1 MRNLWKI
8 WLVGAAALTTIY
20 FFVEKSPES
29 KLVLYNGVGLVSL
42 ILLLVGIWK
51 NKPKPIA
58 PWMWFAGGLASFLT
72 ADVIYYIIELQSGD
86 AGPPFPNLADGF
98 YLAMYPLM
106 IIGLI
111 KMVNEVAPGRSR
123 ASFIDAAVVG
133 IAMFGTLW
141 VLFVDDF
148 FVSDTS
154 FGSLFVSLA
163 YPVMD
168 VALLAVAAR
177 LVVTV
182 HLKHPPFAF
191 IVTAIGSLAVADT
204 GYQIYLSN
212 GTFRTGLFI
221 DAFWLL
227 FYVGFAIAAL
237 HPTVARR
244 PPEPEDQDRLTPVQL
259 VIMFV
264 ATLSVPLIDLFWG
277 NLADRVVTIAASA
290 MLFMLILTRVFD
302 LMKTVEKGKDR
313 LRHDAEHDSLT
324 GLANRVLFAERT
336 KAALAKND
344 KSHPVA
350 VLFIDLDDFKTVND
364 SLGHQAGDQLL
375 AEVATRL
382 GTVVR
387 EGDTVA
393 RFGGDEF
400 AVLLESAVDRRA
412 ATNVARRAL
421 ESLGDPIDLGDR
433 SVRAMA
439 SIGIAM
445 DTDGTSD
452 VDSIMRNADVA
463 MYLSKSRGKGR
474 FEIFEAEMHEEAMER
489 LDLKADL
496 QKALDEKQFQL
507 HYQPIFDLPTGKV
520 RLVEALIR
528 WKHPERGM
536 IQPDRFIALAEENGM
551 IVPIGDWVIR
561 EACRQ
566 AAQWH
571 KIPGCEDI
579 SVSVNLSM
587 RQLQD
592 DQLINSLTNAIAAS
606 GIAANRLVLEITE
619 SMLAIDADL
628 SVGILGQLKTIGVK
642 LAIDDFGT
650 GYSSFSYLKA
660 YPVDCIKIDR
670 SFINE
675 LHRSSTS
682 SALVEAIVNLSRA
695 LGAYTVAEGIEY
707 SDQAG
712 ILRKLGCDRG
722 QGFYHCRPLSGSA
735 LTSLFREHLDDEV
748 EPLEAWR
755 QQSEEVQDRSFDVE
769 VGFGL
774 KEIRPMSKD
783 VDELVRDLNM
793 PVMATWGWLQHW
805 AESFTAWTPM
815 MVQVRTPDTQ
825 QLVGCAMLAV
835 DKKASGATAVAMG
848 HSSSLYAGLPARDPA
863 AAIALAKGII
873 DALDDVSEAWAL
885 DLEQL
890 PDHDPT
896 LRYLNE
902 RLDNG
907 QLLPELRVPRVVFST
922 AHTVEEILTKSKRKQ
937 LRKARN
943 RIDQAGLEM
952 VIAFDRGRAISSE
965 LLDEVEAVHVS
976 RDRDARRNSDL
987 DRPAEREFWRR
998 VVEGGNEDWEI
1009 EIATLRL
1016 DGELAAYAVA
1026 ILDGDT
1032 YRIYDGRMS
1041 TDWQHYSPGRL
1052 VEAAALSRA
1061 LSDQRFAVLDW
1072 MSGIAAEK
1080 LLTTNFAE
1088 SRVRLVATSGSRSL
1102 SNKRVAV
1109 SAAP

>member
-8 WLVGAAALTTIY
+8 WIVMAAALTTVY

-42 ILLLVGIWK
+42 ILLLFGIWK
-51 NKPKPIA
+51 NRPRPVA
-58 PWMWFAGGLASFLT
+58 PWLWFAGGLASFLT
-72 ADVIYYIIELQSGD
+72 ADVIYYVIELQSGD
-86 AGPPFPNLADGF
+86 SGPPFPNIADGF

-133 IAMFGTLW
+133 IAMFGTMW

-154 FGSLFVSLA
+154 FGALAVSLG

-204 GYQIYLSN
+204 GYQIYLVN
-212 GTFRTGLFI
+212 GTFKTGLFI

-227 FYVGFAIAAL
+227 FYVGFSIAAL
-237 HPTVARR
+237 HPRVRRR
-244 PPEPEDQDRLTPVQL
+244 PPEPEDQDRLTPIQL
-259 VIMFV
+259 IIMFV

-344 KSHPVA
+344 RKHPVA

-387 EGDTVA
+387 DGDTVA

-400 AVLLESAVDRRA
+400 AVLLESAVDKRD

-421 ESLGDPIDLGDR
+421 ESLGDPVDLGDR
-433 SVRAMA
+433 GVRAMA
-439 SIGIAM
+439 SIGIAI

-474 FEIFEAEMHEEAMER
+474 FEVFEAEMHEEAMER

-507 HYQPIFDLPTGKV
+507 HYQPIFELQTGKV
-520 RLVEALIR
+520 QLVEALLR

-536 IQPDRFIALAEENGM
+536 IAPDRFITLAEENGM
-551 IVPIGDWVIR
+551 IVPIGNWVIR

-571 KIPGCEDI
+571 KISGCEDI

-592 DQLINSLTNAIAAS
+592 DQLINGLTNAISAS
-606 GIAANRLVLEITE
+606 GIAANRVVLEITE
-619 SMLAIDADL
+619 SMLAIDADQ
-628 SVGILGQLKTIGVK
+628 SAGILGQLKTIGVK

-650 GYSSFSYLKA
+650 GYSSLSYLKA
-660 YPVDCIKIDR
+660 FPVDAIKIDR

-682 SALVEAIVNLSRA
+682 SALVEAVVNLSRA

-722 QGFYHCRPLSGSA
+722 QGFYYCRPLTGSA

-755 QQSEEVQDRSFDVE
+755 QSSEEVQDRSFDIE
-769 VGFGL
+769 VGYGL

-783 VDELVRDLNM
+783 VDELVRDLKM

-825 QLVGCAMLAV
+825 QLVGCAMLAI
-835 DKKASGATAVAMG
+835 DKKASGATVVAMG

-863 AAIALAKGII
+863 AALALAKAIV

-902 RLDNG
+902 KLDNG

-922 AHTVEEILTKSKRKQ
+922 AHSIEEVLSKSKRKQ

-943 RIDQAGLEM
+943 RIEQAGLEM

-1052 VEAAALSRA
+1052 VEAAALQRA
-1061 LSDQRFAVLDW
+1061 LSDQRFTVLDW

-1102 SNKRVAV
+1102 SNKRVAI
-1109 SAAP
+1109 SAAS

>member
-8 WLVGAAALTTIY
+8 WIVLAAALTTVY

-42 ILLLVGIWK
+42 ILLLFGIWK
-51 NKPKPIA
+51 NRPRPVA
-58 PWMWFAGGLASFLT
+58 PWLWFAGGLASFLT
-72 ADVIYYIIELQSGD
+72 ADVIYYVIELQSGD
-86 AGPPFPNLADGF
+86 AGPPFPNIADGF

-133 IAMFGTLW
+133 IAMFGTMW

-154 FGSLFVSLA
+154 FGALAVSLG

-204 GYQIYLSN
+204 GYQIYLVN
-212 GTFRTGLFI
+212 GTFKTGLFI

-227 FYVGFAIAAL
+227 FYVGFSIAAL
-237 HPTVARR
+237 HPRVKRR
-244 PPEPEDQDRLTPVQL
+244 PPEPEDQDRLTPIQL
-259 VIMFV
+259 IIMFV

-344 KSHPVA
+344 RKHPVA

-387 EGDTVA
+387 DGDTVA

-400 AVLLESAVDRRA
+400 AVLLESAVDKRD

-421 ESLGDPIDLGDR
+421 ESLGDPVDLGDR
-433 SVRAMA
+433 GVRAMA
-439 SIGIAM
+439 SIGIAI

-474 FEIFEAEMHEEAMER
+474 FEVFEAEMHEEAMER

-507 HYQPIFDLPTGKV
+507 HYQPIFELQTGKV
-520 RLVEALIR
+520 QLVEALLR

-536 IQPDRFIALAEENGM
+536 IAPDRFITLAEENGM
-551 IVPIGDWVIR
+551 IVPIGNWVIR

-571 KIPGCEDI
+571 KISGCEDI

-592 DQLINSLTNAIAAS
+592 DQLINGLTNAISAS
-606 GIAANRLVLEITE
+606 GIAANRVVLEITE
-619 SMLAIDADL
+619 SMLAIDADQ
-628 SVGILGQLKTIGVK
+628 SAGILGQLKTIGVK

-650 GYSSFSYLKA
+650 GYSSLSYLKA
-660 YPVDCIKIDR
+660 FPVDAIKIDR

-682 SALVEAIVNLSRA
+682 SALVEAVVNLSRA

-722 QGFYHCRPLSGSA
+722 QGFYYCRPLTGSA

-755 QQSEEVQDRSFDVE
+755 QSSEEVQDRSFDIE
-769 VGFGL
+769 VGYGL

-783 VDELVRDLNM
+783 VDELVRDLKM

-825 QLVGCAMLAV
+825 QLVGCAMLAI
-835 DKKASGATAVAMG
+835 DKKASGATVVAMG

-863 AAIALAKGII
+863 AALALAKAIV

-902 RLDNG
+902 KLDNG

-922 AHTVEEILTKSKRKQ
+922 AHSIEEVLSKSKRKQ

-943 RIDQAGLEM
+943 RIEQAGLEM

-1052 VEAAALSRA
+1052 VEAAALQRA
-1061 LSDQRFAVLDW
+1061 LSDQRFTVLDW

-1080 LLTTNFAE
+1080 LLATNFAE

-1102 SNKRVAV
+1102 SNKRVAI
-1109 SAAP
+1109 SAAS